1 MPTSVLEDKLLFQ
14 AIGIEAPEAI
24 FLSIWTTLWWV
35 SMWWRN
41 RRKTE
46 TICAGELR
54 AVRNLLTLVASEK
67 SWGLGDTM
75 PLKEFF
81 CLFSATK
88 DHDEVQACTAAGSYV
103 WVYCSAAAG
112 LYVDISDSCYHRGP
126 CRGLLSEPTP
136 EAMLVFDSHVGIGTR
151 WSRWQVLLPGSMM
164 TFILELK
171 VRAKSE
177 SIALL
182 QPGSVLI
189 SVTILTIEGQVDV
202 PPGDTLAVCQTVSEA
217 MPVWVICK
225 VS

>member
-1 MPTSVLEDKLLFQ
+1 MCWGVEGSEEP
-14 AIGIEAPEAI
+14 AHIGG
-24 FLSIWTTLWWV
+24 LW
-35 SMWWRN
+35 
-41 RRKTE
+41 K
-46 TICAGELR
+46 ELR
-54 AVRNLLTLVASEK
+54 AGRYHAIERVLLPLFCHQG
-67 SWGLGDTM
+67 SWWGPGLY
-75 PLKEFF
+75 
-81 CLFSATK
+81 
-88 DHDEVQACTAAGSYV
+88 AAGSYV